1 MRVHKIVMISCGN
14 LYFEFAYT
22 RAFSQ
27 LNEFQKLRV
36 EEANKLK
43 QINLKEEEAKELA
56 EQEKLKCEAARKEAD
71 YAMECVEREAQQRRT
86 AESIASREARTKENL
101 EKSLVLPLHQYQ
113 EFTWEE
119 IVTATS
125 SFSED
130 LKIGMGSY
138 GMVYKCYL
146 HHTPAA
152 VKVLY
157 SAEAHRTKQFQQEV
171 CKIPNN

>member
-1 MRVHKIVMISCGN
+1 MPILIGSVFC
-14 LYFEFAYT
+14 
-22 RAFSQ
+22 Q

-36 EEANKLK
+36 DEANKLME
-43 QINLKEEEAKELA
+43 INLKEEEAKEFA
-56 EQEKLKCEAARKEAD
+56 EQEKLKCEAAKKEAD
-71 YAMECVEREAQQRRT
+71 YAMECAEREVEKRRA
-86 AESIASREARTKENL
+86 AESIANREARTKEKL
-101 EKSLVLPLHQYQ
+101 EKSLVLPLHHYQ

-119 IVTATS
+119 IVTASS

-146 HHTPAA
+146 HHTSAA
-152 VKVLY
+152 VKVLH

-171 CKIPNN
+171 

>member
-1 MRVHKIVMISCGN
+1 MSSCSHCFQVC
-14 LYFEFAYT
+14 LYYP
-22 RAFSQ
+22 FSQ

-71 YAMECVEREAQQRRT
+71 YAMECVEREAEQRRA
-86 AESIASREARTKENL
+86 AESIASREARTKEKL

-113 EFTWEE
+113 EFTWED
-119 IVTATS
+119 IVKASS

-152 VKVLY
+152 VKVLH

-171 CKIPNN
+171 CKISELRKT